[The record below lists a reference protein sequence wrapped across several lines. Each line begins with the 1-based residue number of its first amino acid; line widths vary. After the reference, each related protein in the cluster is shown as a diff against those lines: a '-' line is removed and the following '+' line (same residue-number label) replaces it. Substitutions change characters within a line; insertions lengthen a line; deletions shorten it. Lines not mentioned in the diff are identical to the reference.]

1 MPPVQFIP
9 ENAFSGCT
17 SLTNVDL
24 PEGLKSIEFGAF
36 SDCTS
41 LTNVD
46 LPESLKSIG
55 SYAFHNC
62 TSLSLVAIPAS
73 VTEIGE
79 QAFENIHPTAVICL
93 TENSNL
99 TKDDLVSKG
108 APENSRVITISNEL
122 HALISRHQPK
132 HQNILALG
140 IEIISG
146 EKAGEKICLADI
158 TGFIQKH
165 LGENNKFAT
174 DFHQFKTFSQAIILE
189 ELYTQLS
196 ATATETHPT
205 KATQT
210 IDVQDFAEAIRNK
223 FQILRKTTFTQNPR
237 FKNA

>member
-1 MPPVQFIP
+1 MPTCNLSQ
-9 ENAFSGCT
+9 NAFSGCT

-79 QAFENIHPTAVICL
+79 TAFLEISPTAVFFL
-93 TENSNL
+93 SENSKF

-108 APENSRVITISNEL
+108 APENSRVITVSNAL
-122 HALISRHQPK
+122 YALISRHQSK
-132 HQNILALG
+132 HQNIL
-140 IEIISG
+140 
-146 EKAGEKICLADI
+146 
-158 TGFIQKH
+158 
-165 LGENNKFAT
+165 
-174 DFHQFKTFSQAIILE
+174 
-189 ELYTQLS
+189 
-196 ATATETHPT
+196 
-205 KATQT
+205 
-210 IDVQDFAEAIRNK
+210 V
-223 FQILRKTTFTQNPR
+223 
-237 FKNA
+237 